1 MKDFLLVFRVLYRN
15 RYAVEK
21 ESNSG
26 KRRLTKPTVMLLS
39 LLPMVAVICVM
50 LGFAAS
56 ELTTRYSAMTL
67 LNAIL
72 SAVQLFILFMTLP
85 TVLEH
90 ALRLGGRGIP
100 CRAAAAT
107 RRRCFSPN
115 SWWCTSSALKIA
127 AVLLMPSML
136 TVSVTYSAFGNPMF
150 YGFFPLILLIVA
162 RGAAAAALHRGAVL
176 ACPWCG

>member
-15 RYAVEK
+15 RSAVAK
-21 ESNSG
+21 ESNGG
-26 KRRLTKPTVMLLS
+26 KRKLTSQTVMMLS

-50 LGFAAS
+50 LGFVAA

-85 TVLEH
+85 TVLGTLYSSEDAAFLA
-90 ALRLGGRGIP
+90 ALPLRPVSVFFAKLLVVYI
-100 CRAAAAT
+100 T
-107 RRRCFSPN
+107 
-115 SWWCTSSALKIA
+115 TLKIA
-127 AVLLMPSML
+127 AVLLIPSVL

-150 YGFFPLILLIVA
+150 YGFS
-162 RGAAAAALHRGAVL
+162 RSSR
-176 ACPWCG
+176 